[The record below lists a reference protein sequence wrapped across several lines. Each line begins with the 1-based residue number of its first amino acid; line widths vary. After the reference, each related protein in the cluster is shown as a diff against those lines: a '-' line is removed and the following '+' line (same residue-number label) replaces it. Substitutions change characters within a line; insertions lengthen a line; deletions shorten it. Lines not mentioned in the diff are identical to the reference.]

1 VPTGGRT
8 HDATDPANAA
18 HGSPIY
24 FSRPDIVLGVR
35 ELEQRGITFTSKPHL
50 IASMEDYDLLDGV
63 L

>member
-50 IASMEDYDLLDGV
+50 IALMEDHDLLDGV